1 MNTSFDN
8 KGRMVLEVNDIL
20 KITLDFE
27 AIPEYRSHI
36 NGMQAI
42 NPDNWLLVRGEG
54 SDGNSYQVW
63 YFIENWGIELEDVD
77 YTEPNDIEDMNGKI
91 IWESES

>member
-8 KGRMVLEVNDIL
+8 KGRMVLEVNDTL

-27 AIPEYRSHI
+27 AAPEYRSHI
-36 NGMQAI
+36 NGMQVI
-42 NPDNWLLVRGEG
+42 NPDNWLLVKGEG
-54 SDGNSYQVW
+54 SDGNSYRVW
-63 YFIENWGIELEDVD
+63 YFIEDWNIELEDVD

>member
-1 MNTSFDN
+1 MKTNFDN
-8 KGRMVLEVNDIL
+8 DGRLVLEVNDTL
-20 KITLDFE
+20 KIALDSE
-27 AIPEYRSHI
+27 AISEYRSHI
-36 NGMQAI
+36 NGLRTI

-63 YFIENWGIELEDVD
+63 YFIENWDIELEDVD
-77 YTEPNDIEDMNGKI
+77 YAEPNDIEDMNGKI

>member
-36 NGMQAI
+36 NGLRTI
-42 NPDNWLLVRGEG
+42 NPDNWLLVKGEG
-54 SDGNSYQVW
+54 SDGNSYRVW
-63 YFIENWGIELEDVD
+63 YFIEDWNIELEDVD
-77 YTEPNDIEDMNGKI
+77 YTEPDDIEDEDGNI
-91 IWESES
+91 VWERT